1 MTYAIFSTGGA
12 QFRAEPGVTIKVPLL
27 EAEPG
32 SKVTFDR
39 VLLASD
45 GKQVQAGKPV
55 VKGAKVT
62 AEVVRHGK
70 GEKIR
75 IYRFARRS
83 GYRRHAGHRQP
94 FTEVKIADV
103 KFKDGEIRHGTQ
115 EGCRLVP
122 HRPRFGSEIPRRE
135 AVRRGACHRGDH
147 PGTPAGHE
155 NPSRDQ
161 RAAWLRRHVVH
172 GRGRTGEIRAQEQE
186 AVQSQRV
193 SGGGEKLGR

>member
-12 QFRAEPGVTIKVPLL
+12 QFRAEPGVTIKIPLL
-27 EAEPG
+27 AAEPG
-32 SKVTFDR
+32 TKVTFEQ

-45 GKQVQAGKPV
+45 GKQVHAGKPV
-55 VKGAKVT
+55 LKGAKVT

-103 KFKDGEIRHGTQ
+103 KLKD
-115 EGCRLVP
+115 
-122 HRPRFGSEIPRRE
+122 
-135 AVRRGACHRGDH
+135 
-147 PGTPAGHE
+147 
-155 NPSRDQ
+155 
-161 RAAWLRRHVVH
+161 
-172 GRGRTGEIRAQEQE
+172 
-186 AVQSQRV
+186 
-193 SGGGEKLGR
+193 